1 MNLPHSDQQSLDQA
15 LEDMTMQMED
25 MTCGETPRPPTPIP
39 QEAEVLIPTI
49 TWRRL
54 EQYRYVNGN
63 GIVADPDNE
72 EEDFYTDNE
81 AGEEEEDPTYG
92 NCGYRCD
99 GRCQLCGNG
108 GFDMS
113 DEI

>member
-1 MNLPHSDQQSLDQA
+1 
-15 LEDMTMQMED
+15 MQMED
-25 MTCGETPRPPTPIP
+25 MNVGTVVARPPTPIP
-39 QEAEVLIPTI
+39 EVAEVLIPVL
-49 TWRRL
+49 TWRTL
-54 EQYRYVNGN
+54 EQYRYVNSH
-63 GIVADPDNE
+63 GIVVNPQTE
-72 EEDFYTDNE
+72 EEEYYTDNE
-81 AGEEEEDPTYG
+81 YEEEEEDPTYG